1 MSAIA
6 ERPVLRGGF
15 DSVSDFAVEELETLD
30 APGFLG
36 WDKETWAG
44 FAVGAGVTAGILA
57 T

>member
-1 MSAIA
+1 MSAVDF
-6 ERPVLRGGF
+6 ENLPEF
-15 DSVSDFAVEELETLD
+15 DVEELEMLD

-44 FAVGAGVTAGILA
+44 FAVGAGISAGILA